1 MMSLFLGLPYGFND
15 LHHQELLQQESEN
28 VYEYWNSPI
37 SIGVAVI
44 SGKTVDRNLSTAKDR
59 FSTTLQLDEQMSEL
73 AAVFPS
79 SWWELPIQPSRETDD
94 REEVWVQL
102 HLQIFFFHLR
112 IYIYLPFFSGPEDL
126 GYSSIARRAGSGAAR
141 ELLRR
146 YLTLCSRTEGSSA
159 SECKLVDFMAFT
171 AAIVLLLGCSHTR
184 HPKSV
189 DSGGD
194 MDAVLA
200 LIRHFQTLESREKD
214 PIASQCCRTLTVL
227 LSSSSKDGGEVRI
240 PFFGTVSR
248 KNIQTSEAASQKYL
262 NSGATS
268 SETGVD
274 AIHSQTPSSSAH
286 LTPPSIVPSV
296 STALGLPSD
305 AYLQTSSVMEQYSD
319 APELGFLYHLE
330 ETSMNVDAGWEF
342 LMDVDTF

>member
-141 ELLRR
+141 
-146 YLTLCSRTEGSSA
+146 
-159 SECKLVDFMAFT
+159 
-171 AAIVLLLGCSHTR
+171 
-184 HPKSV
+184 
-189 DSGGD
+189 
-194 MDAVLA
+194 
-200 LIRHFQTLESREKD
+200 
-214 PIASQCCRTLTVL
+214 
-227 LSSSSKDGGEVRI
+227 
-240 PFFGTVSR
+240 
-248 KNIQTSEAASQKYL
+248 
-262 NSGATS
+262 
-268 SETGVD
+268 
-274 AIHSQTPSSSAH
+274 
-286 LTPPSIVPSV
+286 
-296 STALGLPSD
+296 
-305 AYLQTSSVMEQYSD
+305 
-319 APELGFLYHLE
+319 
-330 ETSMNVDAGWEF
+330 
-342 LMDVDTF
+342 